1 MTYAA
6 GKVSMRKTKL
16 VSMASL
22 ILGCSIALAG
32 CGAENTAAADSS
44 AAQTTEATQ
53 TTEAAQAD
61 TAAGSSEAASVEST
75 EDAGDLNSKSLDE
88 IIAAAKEEGDI
99 ESVGMPDEWA
109 NWGNAW
115 AAIKDTYGITHTD
128 ADMSSAEE
136 LQMFQTEG
144 ENGTKDIGDVGQA
157 FGAQAVE
164 QDLVQ
169 GYKTSYWDSV
179 PDWAKG
185 EDGKWMMAY
194 TGATTF
200 LTNTDQV
207 ANAPKSWQD
216 VKDGDYKVA
225 IGDINGGTAQAAVI
239 ASAYAFGGDL
249 DNLDPAFEFWTKM
262 AENGR
267 INSVDITQQNFE
279 TGEVPM
285 GVIWSFNAVTY
296 KNNITKYK
304 MEADIPSDGSILSGY
319 ASVINKY
326 APHPNAAALA
336 REYFF
341 SDEGQANLA
350 AAGGIP
356 TRTDV
361 TIPEDVQAKSFKPE
375 EYANAIPMEDTDAYT
390 KACETVVSRWND
402 EIVPLL
408 VQ

>member
-1 MTYAA
+1 
-6 GKVSMRKTKL
+6 
-16 VSMASL
+16 
-22 ILGCSIALAG
+22 
-32 CGAENTAAADSS
+32 
-44 AAQTTEATQ
+44 
-53 TTEAAQAD
+53 
-61 TAAGSSEAASVEST
+61 
-75 EDAGDLNSKSLDE
+75 
-88 IIAAAKEEGDI
+88 
-99 ESVGMPDEWA
+99 
-109 NWGNAW
+109 
-115 AAIKDTYGITHTD
+115 
-128 ADMSSAEE
+128 
-136 LQMFQTEG
+136 
-144 ENGTKDIGDVGQA
+144 
-157 FGAQAVE
+157 
-164 QDLVQ
+164 
-169 GYKTSYWDSV
+169 
-179 PDWAKG
+179 
-185 EDGKWMMAY
+185 MMAY
-194 TGATTF
+194 TGATAF

-207 ANAPKSWQD
+207 KEAPKSWAD
-216 VKDGDYKVA
+216 VEKGDYKVA

-249 DNLDPAFEFWTKM
+249 NNLDPAFDFWTKM
-262 AENGR
+262 AEAGR

-304 MEADIPSDGSILSGY
+304 MEADIPTDGSILSGY

-350 AAGGIP
+350 AAGGVP

-361 TIPEDVQAKSFKPE
+361 EIPEEVQEKSFKTSAF
-375 EYANAIPMEDTDAYT
+375 ANAVPMKDTEAYT
-390 KACETVVSRWND
+390 KACETVVSRWNE

>member
-1 MTYAA
+1 MKKRIVKLAA
-6 GKVSMRKTKL
+6 VLLSVSM
-16 VSMASL
+16 
-22 ILGCSIALAG
+22 LAG
-32 CGAENTAAADSS
+32 CGSTTETTESSADAQTDEATVTENTQAAVASENTAETAS
-44 AAQTTEATQ
+44 A
-53 TTEAAQAD
+53 
-61 TAAGSSEAASVEST
+61 
-75 EDAGDLNSKSLDE
+75 DLNSLSLDE
-88 IIAAAKEEGDI
+88 LVELAKQDGDI
-99 ESVGMPDEWA
+99 ESVGMPDSWA

-115 AAIKDTYGITHTD
+115 TAIEEQYGITHAD

-157 FGAQAVE
+157 FGPQAIE

-185 EDGKWMMAY
+185 EDGKWMIAY

-207 ANAPKSWQD
+207 ADAPTSWED
-216 VKDGDYKVA
+216 IKNGDYSVA
-225 IGDINGGTAQAAVI
+225 IGDINGGNAQAAVI

-249 DNLDPAFEFWTKM
+249 DNLDPAFEFWTEM
-262 AENGR
+262 ANAGR
-267 INSVDITQQNFE
+267 INTLDILQQNFE
-279 TGEVPM
+279 TGEVSV
-285 GVIWSFNAVTY
+285 GVIWSFTAIPY
-296 KNNITKYK
+296 KNAITQYNL
-304 MEADIPSDGSILSGY
+304 EATIPSDGAIMSGY

-326 APHPNAAALA
+326 APHPYAAALA

-350 AAGGIP
+350 ASGAIP

-361 TIPEDVQAKSFKPE
+361 EIPQEIQDATFSQDA
-375 EYANAIPMEDTDAYT
+375 YANAIPMEDTDAYT
-390 KACETVVSRWND
+390 AACEEVVTRWQE
-402 EIVPLL
+402 EIIPLL